1 MMTRL
6 AAFAVVLFAV
16 VLSLAPVDVD
26 AQTRVER
33 DAFNRLARTVR
44 AAQSNPSPQRLA
56 DVRHDIERAYSVFL
70 IQEQRRDEMTK
81 WPLGMRPSTLDRAG
95 HLLCMHAAADAMVEA
110 ANGLESLTPRF
121 TGFDVRHNAMLQRL
135 GSAKL
140 AATRNQDRILRHA
153 STCRIFG
160 CVMMV
165 EETNLIDQSLQ
176 GLVSAAVAVADGL
189 ASHERRADAE
199 SDTARVPLA
208 NIEAPPAT
216 TTPVLMTPPAVV
228 TDPVLLQDWEDAVTL
243 QDWEDAV
250 TRAVREAEREARAV
264 RAAEY
269 FEDSHP
275 HCIRGN
281 EAASRVLDL
290 LRDGG
295 YHGFRPVDAR
305 RAFVSEHGAAWRTIS
320 AMLAECPREP
330 QR

>member
-1 MMTRL
+1 MRRIFT
-6 AAFAVVLFAV
+6 FAVVLFAV
-16 VLSLAPVDVD
+16 VPSLAPVAD

-56 DVRHDIERAYSVFL
+56 DVRHDVERAWSVFL
-70 IQEQRRDEMTK
+70 IQERRRDEMTK
-81 WPLGMRPSTLDRAG
+81 WPFGMRPSTRDRAV
-95 HLLCMHAAADAMVEA
+95 HLRWMHAAADAMVEA

-121 TGFDVRHNAMLQRL
+121 IGFDVRHNAMLQRL

-140 AATRNQDRILRHA
+140 AAIRIQDRVLRHA

-165 EETNLIDQSLQ
+165 EETNLFDQSLQ
-176 GLVSAAVAVADGL
+176 RLVSTAVAVAGGL
-189 ASHERRADAE
+189 ASHGRRADAE

-208 NIEAPPAT
+208 NIEAPPAIT
-216 TTPVLMTPPAVV
+216 PPVLMTTPAAPPPPPAVE
-228 TDPVLLQDWEDAVTL
+228 TDRVTL

-250 TRAVREAEREARAV
+250 MRALREAEREARAV

-275 HCIRGN
+275 HCIRGD

-295 YHGFRPVDAR
+295 YHGFRPGDAR
-305 RAFVSEHGAAWRTIS
+305 RVFVSEHGATWRTIN
-320 AMLAECPREP
+320 AMLAECPRKP

>member
-1 MMTRL
+1 MTRL
-6 AAFAVVLFAV
+6 ATFAVFLFAV
-16 VLSLAPVDVD
+16 VLSLAPVNVD

-70 IQEQRRDEMTK
+70 YQEQRRDEWTK
-81 WPLGMRPSTLDRAG
+81 VDIGEFRRFGPPRSRPLS
-95 HLLCMHAAADAMVEA
+95 AAADAMVDA

-121 TGFDVRHNAMLQRL
+121 IGFDVRHNAMLQRL

-140 AATRNQDRILRHA
+140 AAIRSQGRVRRSA
-153 STCRIFG
+153 SAVGVTSDF
-160 CVMMV
+160 
-165 EETNLIDQSLQ
+165 DQSLQ

-189 ASHERRADAE
+189 ASHGRRADAE
-199 SDTARVPLA
+199 SDTARVPRA
-208 NIEAPPAT
+208 NIEAPPAIT
-216 TTPVLMTPPAVV
+216 PPVLMTTPVAPPP
-228 TDPVLLQDWEDAVTL
+228 PVLMTTPVAPPVMLQDWEDAVM
-243 QDWEDAV
+243 
-250 TRAVREAEREARAV
+250 RALREAEREARAV
-264 RAAEY
+264 RAA
-269 FEDSHP
+269 DTSRP

-305 RAFVSEHGAAWRTIS
+305 RAFVSEHGATWRTIN
-320 AMLAECPREP
+320 AMLTECPRKP
-330 QR
+330 HQ

>member
-1 MMTRL
+1 MTRP

-26 AQTRVER
+26 AQTLVER

-56 DVRHDIERAYSVFL
+56 DVQHDIERAYSVFL
-70 IQEQRRDEMTK
+70 YQEEIRDTTNIVSIA
-81 WPLGMRPSTLDRAG
+81 LGFRYRA
-95 HLLCMHAAADAMVEA
+95 HARCLSAAADAMVEA

-140 AATRNQDRILRHA
+140 AAIRNQDRILRGT
-153 STCRIFG
+153 S
-160 CVMMV
+160 MV
-165 EETNLIDQSLQ
+165 GVTDLFDQSLQ

-189 ASHERRADAE
+189 TSHGRRADAE
-199 SDTARVPLA
+199 SDTARAPLA

-216 TTPVLMTPPAVV
+216 TTPVLMTPPAVA
-228 TDPVLLQDWEDAVTL
+228 TDPVLLQDREDAVTL
-243 QDWEDAV
+243 QDWEDAL

-290 LRDGG
+290 LRNGG

-305 RAFVSEHGAAWRTIS
+305 RAFVSEHGAAWRTIN

>member
-1 MMTRL
+1 MRRIFT
-6 AAFAVVLFAV
+6 FAVVLFAV
-16 VLSLAPVDVD
+16 VPSLAPVAD

-56 DVRHDIERAYSVFL
+56 DVRHDVERAWSVFL
-70 IQEQRRDEMTK
+70 YQEEIRDTATIVDIF
-81 WPLGMRPSTLDRAG
+81 LGLRHRWCVRCLS
-95 HLLCMHAAADAMVEA
+95 AAADAMVEA

-121 TGFDVRHNAMLQRL
+121 IGFDVRHDAMLQRL

-140 AATRNQDRILRHA
+140 AAIRIQDRVLRHA

-165 EETNLIDQSLQ
+165 EETNLFDQSLQ
-176 GLVSAAVAVADGL
+176 RLVSTAVAVAGGL
-189 ASHERRADAE
+189 ASHGRRADAE

-208 NIEAPPAT
+208 NIEAPPAIT
-216 TTPVLMTPPAVV
+216 PPVLMTTPAAPPPPAVE
-228 TDPVLLQDWEDAVTL
+228 TDRVTL

-250 TRAVREAEREARAV
+250 MRALREAEREARAV

-275 HCIRGN
+275 HCIRGD

-295 YHGFRPVDAR
+295 YHGFRPGDAR
-305 RAFVSEHGAAWRTIS
+305 RVFVSEHGATWRTIN
-320 AMLAECPREP
+320 AMLAECPRKP

>member
-1 MMTRL
+1 MTRL
-6 AAFAVVLFAV
+6 ATFAVVLFAV
-16 VLSLAPVDVD
+16 VPSLAPVDVD

-33 DAFNRLARTVR
+33 DAFNRLTRTVR

-56 DVRHDIERAYSVFL
+56 DVRHDVENAYSVFL
-70 IQEQRRDEMTK
+70 YQEEIRDTANIVSIA
-81 WPLGMRPSTLDRAG
+81 LGLRYRA
-95 HLLCMHAAADAMVEA
+95 HARDLSAAADAMIEA
-110 ANGLESLTPRF
+110 ANGLESLTPHF
-121 TGFDVRHNAMLQRL
+121 IGFDVRHNATLQRL

-140 AATRNQDRILRHA
+140 AVIRNQGRVLRGTTA
-153 STCRIFG
+153 
-160 CVMMV
+160 MV
-165 EETNLIDQSLQ
+165 GVTDLFDQSLQ

-189 ASHERRADAE
+189 ASHGRRADAE

-216 TTPVLMTPPAVV
+216 TPPVLMTPPATPPPPAVE
-228 TDPVLLQDWEDAVTL
+228 TDPVMLQDWEDAVM
-243 QDWEDAV
+243 
-250 TRAVREAEREARAV
+250 RALREAEREARAV

-275 HCIRGN
+275 HCIRGD

-295 YHGFRPVDAR
+295 YRGFRPVDAR
-305 RAFVSEHGAAWRTIS
+305 QAFVSEHGVAWRTIN
-320 AMLAECPREP
+320 AILAECPRKP

>member
-1 MMTRL
+1 MMRFAT
-6 AAFAVVLFAV
+6 FAVVLFAV
-16 VLSLAPVDVD
+16 VPSLAPMYVD

-33 DAFNRLARTVR
+33 DAFDRLARTVR

-70 IQEQRRDEMTK
+70 YQEEIRDTATIVDTFTGLRGR
-81 WPLGMRPSTLDRAG
+81 WCVRCLS
-95 HLLCMHAAADAMVEA
+95 AAADAMVEA
-110 ANGLESLTPRF
+110 ANGLESLTPHF
-121 TGFDVRHNAMLQRL
+121 IGFDVRHNATLQRL

-140 AATRNQDRILRHA
+140 AAIRNRGRVLRR
-153 STCRIFG
+153 TP
-160 CVMMV
+160 MV
-165 EETNLIDQSLQ
+165 GVTSDFDQSLQ
-176 GLVSAAVAVADGL
+176 WLVSAAGAVADGL
-189 ASHERRADAE
+189 ASHGRRADAE

-208 NIEAPPAT
+208 NIEAPSAT
-216 TTPVLMTPPAVV
+216 TPPVLLTPPVALPRPPAVE
-228 TDPVLLQDWEDAVTL
+228 TDPVTL

-250 TRAVREAEREARAV
+250 MRALREAEWEARAV

-281 EAASRVLDL
+281 EAASRVVDL

-295 YHGFRPVDAR
+295 YRGFRPVDAR
-305 RAFVSEHGAAWRTIS
+305 RAFVSEHGATWRTIN
-320 AMLAECPREP
+320 AMLAECPRKP

>member
-1 MMTRL
+1 MTRL
-6 AAFAVVLFAV
+6 ATFAVVLFAV
-16 VLSLAPVDVD
+16 VLSLAPADVD

-70 IQEQRRDEMTK
+70 VQEQRRDEATK
-81 WPLGMRPSTLDRAG
+81 WPADMRPSLWDRAA
-95 HLLCMHAAADAMVEA
+95 HLRWMHAAADAMVEA

-121 TGFDVRHNAMLQRL
+121 IGFDVRHDATLQRL

-140 AATRNQDRILRHA
+140 AVSRNQDRVLRHA
-153 STCRIFG
+153 STCRIHG

-165 EETNLIDQSLQ
+165 EETNLFDQSLQ
-176 GLVSAAVAVADGL
+176 GLVNAAVAAADGL
-189 ASHERRADAE
+189 AFHGRRADAE

-216 TTPVLMTPPAVV
+216 TPPVLMALPVAPPPPAVE
-228 TDPVLLQDWEDAVTL
+228 TDPVMMFQDWEDAFM
-243 QDWEDAV
+243 
-250 TRAVREAEREARAV
+250 RALREAEREARAV
-264 RAAEY
+264 RAAE
-269 FEDSHP
+269 DSHL

-305 RAFVSEHGAAWRTIS
+305 RAFVSEHGATWRTIN
-320 AMLAECPREP
+320 AMLAECPRKP
-330 QR
+330 RR